1 MQKSPATGKS
11 PKTDSSIKIVVDAS
25 DKSPAPQPEQEAPVP
40 VLEEA
45 PVEAAVPEEASA
57 PEEPEESDSCVV
69 LPREKAWTR
78 VLAYEVRRM
87 LCTPCAPDHSQTVN
101 TDKPHRISCGQFASV
116 HLLPCLAARLIL
128 SPAELAHSM

>member
-11 PKTDSSIKIVVDAS
+11 PKTESSIKIVVDAS

-40 VLEEA
+40 VPEEA

-87 LCTPCAPDHSQTVN
+87 LCTPYGPDDSQAVN
-101 TDKPHRISCGQFASV
+101 TDKPPTASAV
-116 HLLPCLAARLIL
+116 GNLLRCTCC
-128 SPAELAHSM
+128 PA